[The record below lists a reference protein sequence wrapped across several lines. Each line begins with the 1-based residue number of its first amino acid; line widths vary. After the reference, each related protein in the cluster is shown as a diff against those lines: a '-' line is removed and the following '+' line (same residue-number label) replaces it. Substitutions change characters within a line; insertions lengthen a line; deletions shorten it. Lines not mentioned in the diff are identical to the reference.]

1 MSEKKLIL
9 IIDDDPE
16 ILRSTK
22 AILEANGFDAETAL
36 SGRDGLESLS
46 RIKPDLILCDMM
58 MERLNTGIRV
68 AQEIREKDREVPI
81 FLMSSIGDVTAMNT
95 DIREIG
101 FNGVLQKPVN
111 PDTLISAVEGTL
123 LR

>member
-22 AILEANGFDAETAL
+22 AVLEANGFDAETAI

-95 DIREIG
+95 DIHEIG

-111 PDTLISAVEGTL
+111 PDTLISALEGTL

>member
-1 MSEKKLIL
+1 LIL

-22 AILEANGFDAETAL
+22 AVLEANGFDAETAV

>member
-22 AILEANGFDAETAL
+22 AVLEANGFDAETAA
-36 SGRDGLESLS
+36 SGKDGLESLS

-111 PDTLISAVEGTL
+111 PDTLISTLEGTL
-123 LR
+123 F

>member
-22 AILEANGFDAETAL
+22 AILEANGFDAETAV

-95 DIREIG
+95 DIHEIG

-111 PDTLISAVEGTL
+111 PDTLISALEGTL

>member
-22 AILEANGFDAETAL
+22 AVLEANGFDTETAV

-46 RIKPDLILCDMM
+46 RVKPDLILCDMM

>member
-22 AILEANGFDAETAL
+22 AVLEANGFDAETAI

-111 PDTLISAVEGTL
+111 PHTLISAVEGTL

>member
-22 AILEANGFDAETAL
+22 AVLEANGFDAETAA
-36 SGRDGLESLS
+36 SGKDGLESLS

-68 AQEIREKDREVPI
+68 AQEIRDKDRDVPI

-111 PDTLISAVEGTL
+111 PDTLISTLEGSL
-123 LR
+123 FR